1 MISGYARFK
10 KSKTLWLIGQVQREA
25 IQRFLASLAS
35 FLYVTIPKYND
46 QEDLA
51 QFLYFSFSLL
61 LPPLH
66 CVRKSFLR

>member
-46 QEDLA
+46 QEIRRN
-51 QFLYFSFSLL
+51 FFISRFHFNF
-61 LPPLH
+61 PLSTALES
-66 CVRKSFLR
+66 RF